1 MRLGW
6 RPKGD
11 VFVAPIPLYYEF
23 GDAPDNGEGK
33 GCVLLYLGPRFSN
46 SIKVHQAFA
55 ARTLDNGKQS
65 YQYKFPSNILTVK
78 GKKVEDPRGFLGM
91 NPKV

>member
-1 MRLGW
+1 M
-6 RPKGD
+6 
-11 VFVAPIPLYYEF
+11 APIPLYYEF

-33 GCVLLYLGPRFSN
+33 GCGLLYLGPRFSN

-55 ARTLDNGKQS
+55 ARTLENGKQS